1 MNKHVLIVDDT
12 PDLQENIKEILEME
26 GYTISQA
33 VNGRDAL
40 KVLQQISPDLIIT
53 DLLMP
58 EMSGFDL
65 IARVRENAAWNSIV
79 ILVYSAMP
87 TQENESKAL
96 HLGANA
102 YLKKPGTI
110 EILVETVSRLVK

>member
-1 MNKHVLIVDDT
+1 
-12 PDLQENIKEILEME
+12 
-26 GYTISQA
+26 
-33 VNGRDAL
+33 
-40 KVLQQISPDLIIT
+40 
-53 DLLMP
+53 
-58 EMSGFDL
+58 
-65 IARVRENAAWNSIV
+65 V

-87 TQENESKAL
+87 TQESESKAL